1 MANRANRSEPRK
13 DRPETEEA
21 SPPLLSDKL
30 IAQLQSAV
38 SAARSRRMPVATT
51 PLQATL
57 PQNRPVNQTPTSNR
71 TQVSTLKT
79 SKMNEVDTRVARAPG
94 S

>member
-38 SAARSRRMPVATT
+38 SAARSRRMPVRDDASTSHT
-51 PLQATL
+51 P
-57 PQNRPVNQTPTSNR
+57 PKPTRQSDAHK
-71 TQVSTLKT
+71 Q
-79 SKMNEVDTRVARAPG
+79 
-94 S
+94 